1 MRIKWGLTQV
11 GKKSPNANLHMFQS
25 KINASGKKTLCHIEK
40 KTYMWNKP
48 TNKCK
53 ANAKMR
59 TDRKENF
66 NKEKYGWTYVSFR
79 REKFFSHHS
88 SDKSERGTNPTH
100 KYFRERESIPHS
112 TFKPWDTA
120 HTNTFLSLALF
131 VIFILF
137 FIFVWMPNNCSFIK
151 RNEKELITPKRANK
165 QQKNENRFGNKHKRE
180 RERERWKSKK

>member
-79 REKFFSHHS
+79 REKYFSHHS

-100 KYFRERESIPHS
+100 KYFRERERASLIRHLSHEIPHTQIPS
-112 TFKPWDTA
+112 SLL
-120 HTNTFLSLALF
+120 LSLSFSFYFLFLFECQIIAALSRE
-131 VIFILF
+131 
-137 FIFVWMPNNCSFIK
+137 MK
-151 RNEKELITPKRANK
+151 
-165 QQKNENRFGNKHKRE
+165 KNL
-180 RERERWKSKK
+180 